1 MTASTRARLPLAKQ
15 KDNIMAIYHLS
26 VKAVSRSAGRSATA
40 AAAYRAGCEIAD
52 KRTGEIHDYTR
63 KGGVQSADIV
73 LPDGAPE
80 WAADRSALWN
90 AAEAAERR
98 KDACV
103 AREFEVALPD
113 ELSPAERRRLA
124 VDFAKEMANREGCA
138 VDVAIHAPG
147 KEGDSRN
154 HHAHILR
161 TTRKVGLD
169 GLTDKLDTEK
179 AGRNRAADLDAV
191 RTRWAELTNERL
203 RENGIKAL
211 VDHRSLKDQG
221 IDREPTSHMGPAVSA
236 MERRGVK
243 TEVSKRIEDEIA
255 DRLVRARADGIQERE
270 LAQANKSII
279 DLSGD
284 LAAAKAELQTISG
297 INPRSFYH
305 PDNVARREQEA
316 ATKTTEEEAAKG
328 RLHAEAVARREVW
341 TAQAAARSA
350 AAVVAMPE
358 PLKRAIEP
366 AVGAARVWYAHALEN
381 VTTETL
387 ATVSGLLPA
396 KAIDQGVRAVT
407 KEIEIEVNNARAPDL
422 DAIRRQV
429 LADPGNQRRLD
440 KAAQMEAKAKA
451 TQEHIAGMGSV
462 KRMWFDTKGMTEDAN
477 KLLADAKLERAQVNN
492 AVELSP
498 QLQAAHK
505 QIAQNVITRKQ
516 AVATTRELVDVVQRS
531 DRGQAL
537 YDRQEHIYRIPESVG
552 RVIEKARTIAPNS
565 LQGMQLAEV
574 ERMTAKAVDVAWMK
588 PEKKNEF
595 EVRASRF
602 VLPAEERRKQQEK
615 EQAQALTKGQG
626 RGR

>member
-1 MTASTRARLPLAKQ
+1 
-15 KDNIMAIYHLS
+15 MAIYHLS

-40 AAAYRAGCEIAD
+40 AAAYRAGCEIVD
-52 KRTGEIHDYTR
+52 NRTGEIHDYTR

-80 WAADRSALWN
+80 WATVRAALWN

-113 ELSPAERRRLA
+113 ELSPSERRRLA

-169 GLTDKLDTEK
+169 GLTDKLATEK

-203 RENGIKAL
+203 RESGIEAR

-221 IDREPTSHMGPAVSA
+221 IDREPTSHMGPAVAA
-236 MERRGVK
+236 MELRGVK
-243 TEVSKRIEDEIA
+243 TEVGKRIEDEIA
-255 DRLVRARADGIQERE
+255 DRLVRARAEGIQERE
-270 LAQANKSII
+270 LAQANNSII

-284 LAAAKAELQTISG
+284 LAAAKAELQAFSGG
-297 INPRSFYH
+297 INPRSRYH
-305 PDNVARREQEA
+305 PDNIARREQEVA
-316 ATKTTEEEAAKG
+316 MKSIEEAAAKG
-328 RLHAEAVARREVW
+328 RLHAEAVARRE
-341 TAQAAARSA
+341 QATARSA

-358 PLKRAIEP
+358 PLKLVVKP
-366 AVGAARVWYAHALEN
+366 AVGAARFCYAKALEN
-381 VTTETL
+381 VTIETL
-387 ATVSGLLPA
+387 ATLPGLLPA
-396 KAIDQGVRAVT
+396 KAIEQGVRAVT
-407 KEIEIEVNNARAPDL
+407 KEIEAEVNSARDPDL
-422 DAIRRQV
+422 AAIRRQV

-440 KAAQMEAKAKA
+440 KAEQMEAKAKA
-451 TQEHIAGMGSV
+451 TQEHIASMGSV

-477 KLLADAKLERAQVNN
+477 KLLADAKLERAQLNN
-492 AVELSP
+492 AVELSS
-498 QLQAAHK
+498 QVQAAHK

-516 AVATTRELVDVVQRS
+516 AVATTRELVDVVKRS

-552 RVIEKARTIAPNS
+552 RVVEKARTIAPNS

-574 ERMTAKAVDVAWMK
+574 ERMTTSAADVAWTK
-588 PEKKNEF
+588 PEKKNEL
-595 EVRASRF
+595 EVRMSRF

-615 EQAQALTKGQG
+615 EQALAKDQG